1 MSRTYRLLEAVF
13 SAIDPRKLF
22 FTHMRQ
28 AAPGKKII
36 FSESL
41 IQCQQFLFLAK
52 LVIGCYRTQNQEKL
66 RPK

>member
-1 MSRTYRLLEAVF
+1 MSRPYRLLEAGF

-22 FTHMRQ
+22 FKHMRQ

-41 IQCQQFLFLAK
+41 IHCQQFLFLRK
-52 LVIGCYRTQNQEKL
+52 LVIGCYRTQNQEEL
-66 RPK
+66 TPR